1 MPGEGRAR
9 IQYQEVTETLA
20 DGEVVKLRQP
30 TIEFVELNFGEIDK
44 NTLTSPRV
52 APPIF
57 GLGLLEA
64 IDQATLLSLADPE
77 DKNHDGIS
85 GRVN

>member
-1 MPGEGRAR
+1 
-9 IQYQEVTETLA
+9 
-20 DGEVVKLRQP
+20 
-30 TIEFVELNFGEIDK
+30 
-44 NTLTSPRV
+44 
-52 APPIF
+52 
-57 GLGLLEA
+57 LGLLEA